1 MTPLSLWPVLF
12 HVGNKASLSVMEAW
26 APEDDI
32 SCVESSLGQ
41 QLGRTRPPA
50 LQGNLTG
57 LEEKGP
63 APGQEG
69 DRRGTGGDLGERAI
83 SGAPD
88 NAWLSTAR
96 GSVLAP
102 RLAGWRGQGR
112 CVDQMVP
119 NCSPGAGEAGVRG
132 RMWRRPAGGLPPSPL
147 NTRGQSYMH
156 ATHSYRFTLEN
167 HTRTHTLTCSQ
178 QSHENTHTPPQLP
191 THTHSHRHK
200 PSPAFIPCSSTLTPS
215 HTHKSTCRLFM
226 ETLTHAYSPTLIHT
240 LTPKQLR
247 SDLPSPVQLF
257 ATPWTIGHQAPL
269 SMEVSRQE

>member
-1 MTPLSLWPVLF
+1 M
-12 HVGNKASLSVMEAW
+12 SVMEAW

-147 NTRGQSYMH
+147 TH
-156 ATHSYRFTLEN
+156 ADSPTCMPH
-167 HTRTHTLTCSQ
+167 THTG
-178 QSHENTHTPPQLP
+178 SHSKTTLVHTL
-191 THTHSHRHK
+191 
-200 PSPAFIPCSSTLTPS
+200 SPVHNSPMKTLTPRHS
-215 HTHKSTCRLFM
+215 YPHTH
-226 ETLTHAYSPTLIHT
+226 IHT
-240 LTPKQLR
+240 DTNLHLH
-247 SDLPSPVQLF
+247 SSH
-257 ATPWTIGHQAPL
+257 AQAP
-269 SMEVSRQE
+269 